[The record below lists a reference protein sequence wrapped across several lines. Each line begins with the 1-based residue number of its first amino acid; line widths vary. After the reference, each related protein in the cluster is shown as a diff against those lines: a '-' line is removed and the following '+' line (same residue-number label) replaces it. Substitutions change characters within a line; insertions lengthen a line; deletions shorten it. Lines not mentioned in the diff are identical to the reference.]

1 MGSWQWQSFWVGVAT
16 TIGCLSWLSSHFG
29 GLGHIP
35 QVVELPGIALTS
47 FLDQVP
53 ESLATSIIWPA
64 GIIDL
69 LEGMLDN
76 YQCPSSHEF
85 RVEIVNHSPLI
96 LRFRGFLPPG
106 EGTHLLKLA
115 YIEAQRR

>member
-35 QVVELPGIALTS
+35 QGVELPGIALTS
-47 FLDQVP
+47 FLDRVP